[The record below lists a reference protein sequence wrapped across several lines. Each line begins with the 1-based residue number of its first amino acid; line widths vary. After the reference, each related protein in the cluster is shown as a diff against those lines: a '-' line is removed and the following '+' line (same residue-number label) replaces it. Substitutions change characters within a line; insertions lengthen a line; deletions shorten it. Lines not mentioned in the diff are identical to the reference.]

1 MPMITDR
8 TEPEFWYCK
17 AEEAKVKAE
26 LLKFEEPR
34 TTMLKLAEHY
44 EKLGDLA
51 AERIANALP
60 RNKGG

>member
-1 MPMITDR
+1 
-8 TEPEFWYCK
+8 
-17 AEEAKVKAE
+17 
-26 LLKFEEPR
+26 
-34 TTMLKLAEHY
+34 MLKLAEHY